1 MREKNRWT
9 AKAICCSSYHSYV
22 TDRSPPQYVCAER
35 KKILRK
41 NEKETWR
48 WQVRSLNTARKTEF
62 RPQMANSLLQGQTP
76 NEREWEFERGSKLD
90 QDKINDES

>member
-1 MREKNRWT
+1 MRKR
-9 AKAICCSSYHSYV
+9 HG
-22 TDRSPPQYVCAER
+22 RR
-35 KKILRK
+35 
-41 NEKETWR
+41 
-48 WQVRSLNTARKTEF
+48 VRSLSTARKTEF